1 MLIASGFDARSV
13 FLECIGC
20 PPVNYHRY
28 GKSHHEFFHFPTGK
42 SHGISATAHLCSPQ
56 LVDIYTS
63 QDLPGCRF
71 LRLLKNIESKI
82 LLKYGSV
89 SKPCTLVNIKIAGK
103 WMFIPLKMVSIGID
117 PYPYS
122 DKSLFYLFSGFTTTH
137 LHQRNM
143 KQIARFSGE
152 FDLRP
157 VLVIKC

>member
-1 MLIASGFDARSV
+1 MLGRCFLSVLVALQSTTTDTENPTMNFSISQRGNLMGFPR
-13 FLECIGC
+13 
-20 PPVNYHRY
+20 PR
-28 GKSHHEFFHFPTGK
+28 T
-42 SHGISATAHLCSPQ
+42 SAVHSL
-56 LVDIYTS
+56 LTS
-63 QDLPGCRF
+63 TLRRTCQAARF

-122 DKSLFYLFSGFTTTH
+122 DKSLFYLFQGLPQQFTPT
-137 LHQRNM
+137 
-143 KQIARFSGE
+143 KYEQIARFSGE